1 MKSKHH
7 PILQLVAVTALLL
20 VSRAAMAN
28 FYFTGGAGVGVHDY
42 TTNIGNGTAYKL
54 GVGFIAPDQ
63 HFGVEASYF
72 DLGDGYV
79 PTAPTGYLNISGG
92 KFTATLQARHRAMVF
107 GGRLGFYSVNT
118 TDSGVNTSVR
128 STGITWGGTIGYHLS
143 KYAVF
148 YMDADAY
155 GSVELG
161 GGGTE
166 TPVSVMFGIRVG
178 M

>member
-1 MKSKHH
+1 MKSKYH
-7 PILQLVAVTALLL
+7 PILQLVAVAALLL

-42 TTNIGNGTAYKL
+42 RTDVTNGSAYKV

-72 DLGDGYV
+72 DLAGGDFTSG
-79 PTAPTGYLNISGG
+79 PAGTLDISGG
-92 KFTATLQARHRAMVF
+92 KFVATLQARHRSMVF
-107 GGRLGFYSVNT
+107 GGRLGFYNAT
-118 TDSGVNTSVR
+118 AKDSGLSTSVR
-128 STGITWGGTIGYHLS
+128 STGVTWGGTIGYTLS
-143 KYAVF
+143 KYALF

-155 GSVELG
+155 GNVDTGSSFD
-161 GGGTE
+161 
-166 TPVSVMFGIRVG
+166 TPVTLMFGIRIG